1 MLRSLRPS
9 PSTFARF
16 ARSPGAQLRTFI
28 KPTAIRQA
36 DLVQDLYLRE
46 LKAYK
51 PTPVKA
57 SDANGHV
64 MTFSA
69 PKPPKSPEE
78 GDIANDLKAY
88 ETQTV
93 EVEGQ
98 AAQGEVA
105 AVNEDWFEDDEEDA
119 DEHNPPMA
127 SH

>member
-1 MLRSLRPS
+1 M
-9 PSTFARF
+9 
-16 ARSPGAQLRTFI
+16 
-28 KPTAIRQA
+28 
-36 DLVQDLYLRE
+36 QDLYLRE

-51 PTPVKA
+51 PTPIKA
-57 SDANGHV
+57 SDADGHV

-98 AAQGEVA
+98 AAQGEAA
-105 AVNEDWFEDDEEDA
+105 AVDEDWFEDDEET